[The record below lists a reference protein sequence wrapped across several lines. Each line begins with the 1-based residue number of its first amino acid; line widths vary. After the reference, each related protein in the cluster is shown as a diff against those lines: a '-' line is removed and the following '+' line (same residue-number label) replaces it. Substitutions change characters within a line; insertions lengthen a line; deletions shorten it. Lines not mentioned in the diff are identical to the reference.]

1 MDTHLLQT
9 PQCYGQLLCPKA
21 YPYISSKFNPLH
33 MDTPLIWTLDLKTPS
48 VSVLT
53 GCAILVSQ
61 EGGNFLLSGTVY
73 LMI

>member
-1 MDTHLLQT
+1 
-9 PQCYGQLLCPKA
+9 
-21 YPYISSKFNPLH
+21 

-61 EGGNFLLSGTVY
+61 EGGNFLLSGAVY